1 MRVAVGQRTEEHTT
15 MTTSITSSSTSGTI
29 NIGGLASGVQWRD
42 LVDQLAAAETAKSV
56 TPLQTQVSDAEK
68 RKVAWNSLSS
78 LVTKLQDA
86 GNALKLGT
94 AFTNFAANASASS
107 QTNRALLSATASGG
121 AQPGSYRVE
130 VVDLARA
137 EKLSGAVVADSAVAL
152 GVSGAFTVAGQSVTV
167 AATDTLD
174 AIRDKINALN
184 TGGTPTKVS
193 ASVITSAVGQKRL
206 VISADSAGST
216 GAGLTDGTEGVLRN
230 LGFMDSQSRAIPSTG
245 LAVAAALGVTMPP
258 PSSIKVGNTTISI
271 DLNVDSIS
279 IIVAKIRAA
288 GGQAEIQKD
297 TVGGVPSYRISAG
310 GNVSATADPNSV
322 STLAALGF
330 SAGAQT
336 SVQQVVASGL
346 AFQDASN
353 NVAAADTR
361 LTDLRSGGASL
372 GVNVGDTL
380 TFSGMRGDGTPVTT
394 SFVVGGADTL
404 QTLLAK
410 LNDNTTGFG
419 SGSRPAQASIDP
431 DGKLRLGD
439 TVGGDSR
446 LRLAMTLSPAAGG
459 APAVLL
465 GSFGAET
472 VGRARAMVKGSDAQV
487 RVDGVLITRS
497 SNTISDALQ
506 GVTLNLLQSEPGSE
520 IDLTVTR
527 DLEKAVKSVKDFAS
541 AYNDIVTFSAGQ
553 QLSGQPLQSSTT
565 LRRVLS
571 SFTQSLRTEVP
582 TAGAYSRSTL
592 AGLTLSRAGTVD
604 VDDTKLRDAIGAN
617 LTGVQA
623 LFGATGIGNAMV
635 TATTFASRSVDG
647 TITSAITSITDSNTR
662 LTKRITDAQARVDT
676 RRASLIERFTN
687 MELAISRLQAQ
698 GNNLTAATSGLRSSN

>member
-1 MRVAVGQRTEEHTT
+1 MA
-15 MTTSITSSSTSGTI
+15 TSISGTSSPSTSTGTI

-42 LVDQLAAAETAKSV
+42 LVDQVAAVETAQSV
-56 TPLQTQVSDAEK
+56 TPLKTQISDAEK
-68 RKVAWNSLSS
+68 RKTAWNSLSA

-86 GNALKLGT
+86 GTALKLGS

-107 QTNRALLSATASGG
+107 QTSRALLSATANAG

-152 GVSGAFTVAGQSVTV
+152 GLTGTFAIAGQNVTV

-174 AIRDKINALN
+174 AVRDKINSLN

-193 ASVITSAVGQKRL
+193 ASVIASAAGQKRL
-206 VISADSAGST
+206 VISSDSPGST
-216 GAGLTDGTEGVLRN
+216 GTGLADGTEGVLRD
-230 LGFMDSQSRAIPSTG
+230 LGFMDTQSRAVPSMG
-245 LAVAAALGVTMPP
+245 LSVAAALGVTMPP
-258 PSSIKVGNTTISI
+258 PSSIRVGNTTISI
-271 DLNVDSIS
+271 DLSVDSIS

-288 GGQAEIQKD
+288 GAQAEVQKD
-297 TVGGVPSYRISAG
+297 IVGGVPSYRISVG
-310 GNVSATADPNSV
+310 GNVTATADPNSA
-322 STLAALGF
+322 STIAALGF
-330 SAGAQT
+330 ASGAQT

-346 AFQDASN
+346 AFQGASN
-353 NVAAADTR
+353 TVATATTR
-361 LTDLRSGGASL
+361 LTDLRAGGVSL
-372 GVNVGDTL
+372 GVTVGDTL
-380 TFSGMRGDGTPVTT
+380 TFSGMRGDGTTITT

-404 QTLLAK
+404 QTLLSK

-419 SGSRPAQASIDP
+419 AGTRPALASVDP
-431 DGKLRLGD
+431 DGKLRLND

-446 LRLAMTLSPAAGG
+446 LRLALTLSPAAGG
-459 APAVLL
+459 APASLL
-465 GSFGAET
+465 GSFSAET
-472 VGRARAMVKGSDAQV
+472 VGRSRAMVKGSDAQV

-506 GVTLNLLQSEPGSE
+506 GVSLNLLQSEPGSE

-527 DLEKAVKSVKDFAS
+527 DLEKSVKSVKDFAS
-541 AYNDIVTFSAGQ
+541 AYNDVVTFAAGQ
-553 QLSGQPLQSSTT
+553 QLAGQPLQSSTT
-565 LRRVLS
+565 LRRILS

-604 VDDTKLRDAIGAN
+604 VDDTRLRDALGAN

-623 LFGATGIGNAMV
+623 LFGTAGIGNAMV
-635 TATTFASRSVDG
+635 TATNFASRSVDG
-647 TITSAITSITDSNTR
+647 TITSAISSITDSNSR
-662 LTKRITDAQARVDT
+662 LTRRITDAQARVDT
-676 RRASLIERFTN
+676 RRTALITRFTS
-687 MELAISRLQAQ
+687 MELAISRLQQQ
-698 GNNLTAATSGLRSSN
+698 GTNLSSAVSGLNSRR

>member
-1 MRVAVGQRTEEHTT
+1 MA
-15 MTTSITSSSTSGTI
+15 TSISGTSSPSTSTGTI

-42 LVDQLAAAETAKSV
+42 LVDQVAAVETAQSV
-56 TPLQTQVSDAEK
+56 TPLKTQISDAEK
-68 RKVAWNSLSS
+68 RKTAWNSLSA

-86 GNALKLGT
+86 GTALKLGS

-107 QTNRALLSATASGG
+107 QTSRALLSATANAG

-152 GVSGAFTVAGQSVTV
+152 GLTGTFAIAGQNVTV

-174 AIRDKINALN
+174 AVRDKINSLN

-193 ASVITSAVGQKRL
+193 ASVIASAAGQKRL
-206 VISADSAGST
+206 VISSDSPGST
-216 GAGLTDGTEGVLRN
+216 GTGLADGTEGVLRD
-230 LGFMDSQSRAIPSTG
+230 LGFMDTQSRAVPSMG
-245 LAVAAALGVTMPP
+245 LSVAAALGVTMPP
-258 PSSIKVGNTTISI
+258 PSSIRVGNTTISI
-271 DLNVDSIS
+271 DLSVDSIS

-288 GGQAEIQKD
+288 GAQAEVQKD
-297 TVGGVPSYRISAG
+297 IVGGVPSYRISVG
-310 GNVSATADPNSV
+310 GNVTATADPNSA
-322 STLAALGF
+322 STIAALGF
-330 SAGAQT
+330 ASGAQT

-346 AFQDASN
+346 AFQGASN
-353 NVAAADTR
+353 TVATATTR
-361 LTDLRSGGASL
+361 LTDLRAGGVSL
-372 GVNVGDTL
+372 GVTVGDTL
-380 TFSGMRGDGTPVTT
+380 TFSGMRGDGTTITT

-404 QTLLAK
+404 QTLLSK

-419 SGSRPAQASIDP
+419 AGTRPALASVDP
-431 DGKLRLGD
+431 DGKLRLND

-446 LRLAMTLSPAAGG
+446 LRLALTLSPAAGG
-459 APAVLL
+459 APASLL
-465 GSFGAET
+465 GSFSAET
-472 VGRARAMVKGSDAQV
+472 VGRSRAMVKGSDAQV

-506 GVTLNLLQSEPGSE
+506 GVSLNLLQSEPGSE

-527 DLEKAVKSVKDFAS
+527 DLEKSVKSVKDFAS
-541 AYNDIVTFSAGQ
+541 AYNDIVTFAAGQ
-553 QLSGQPLQSSTT
+553 QLAGQPLQSSTT
-565 LRRVLS
+565 LRRILS

-604 VDDTKLRDAIGAN
+604 VDDTRLRDALGAN

-623 LFGATGIGNAMV
+623 LFGTAGIGNAMV
-635 TATTFASRSVDG
+635 TATNFASRSVDG
-647 TITSAITSITDSNTR
+647 TITSAISSITDSNSR
-662 LTKRITDAQARVDT
+662 LTRRITDAQARVDT
-676 RRASLIERFTN
+676 RRTALITRFTS
-687 MELAISRLQAQ
+687 MELAISRLQQQ
-698 GNNLTAATSGLRSSN
+698 GTNLSSAVSGLNSRR

>member
-1 MRVAVGQRTEEHTT
+1 
-15 MTTSITSSSTSGTI
+15 MTTSITSTSSASGTI

-56 TPLQTQVSDAEK
+56 TPLQTQISDAEK

-137 EKLSGAVVADSAVAL
+137 EKLSGAVVADSAAAL
-152 GVSGAFTVAGQSVTV
+152 GVGGSFTVAGQSVTV
-167 AATDTLD
+167 AATDTLEG
-174 AIRDKINALN
+174 IRDKINALN
-184 TGGTPTKVS
+184 SGGTPTKVS
-193 ASVITSAVGQKRL
+193 ASVITSTAGQKRL
-206 VISADSAGST
+206 VISADAAGST

-230 LGFMDSQSRAIPSTG
+230 LGFMDSQSRAVPSTG

-258 PSSIKVGNTTISI
+258 PSSIRVGNTTISI

-288 GGQAEIQKD
+288 GAQAEIQKD
-297 TVGGVPSYRISAG
+297 TVSGVPSYRISVG
-310 GNVSATADPNSV
+310 GNVTATADPNSA

-330 SAGAQT
+330 SGGTQT

-361 LTDLRSGGASL
+361 LTDLRSGGVSL

-380 TFSGMRGDGTPVTT
+380 TFSGLRGDGTTVTT

-419 SGSRPAQASIDP
+419 SGTRPALASIDP

-459 APAVLL
+459 APTSLL
-465 GSFGAET
+465 GRFAAET
-472 VGRARAMVKGSDAQV
+472 VGRSRAMVKGSDAQV

-527 DLEKAVKSVKDFAS
+527 DLEKAVKSVKDFAG

-553 QLSGQPLQSSTT
+553 QLAGQPLQSSTT

-582 TAGAYSRSTL
+582 TAGAYSRGTL
-592 AGLTLSRAGTVD
+592 AGLTLNRAGTVD
-604 VDDTKLRDAIGAN
+604 VDDTRLRDAIGAN

-635 TATTFASRSVDG
+635 TATSFASRSVDG
-647 TITSAITSITDSNTR
+647 TITSAITSIADSNTR

-676 RRASLIERFTN
+676 RRQALISRFTS

-698 GNNLTAATSGLRSSN
+698 GNNLTAATSGLRRNN